1 MSKFKKEVKD
11 KKKRRFSFKIFIAFI
26 AFEVV
31 FTAIT
36 GPLYLYYGPFVN
48 VKKGFVGAAMTSY
61 KSQFLAKWFLSQS
74 EIDKILAE
82 NNNIEEGNT
91 DASDKE
97 ISIPKSHDDTIERF
111 DIESDKFKGY
121 LLVVKDPTR
130 VHVGYTSKLGKEGQT
145 VSQIAKDNN
154 AVAAINA
161 GGFTDKSANS
171 TWAGNGGQVLGLIM
185 TGGKVISYDSDE
197 NSKTDM
203 IALTK
208 EGRLLVGKYSLKEL
222 NNLGAQEAVT
232 FGPALVINGKGT
244 IKSGDGGWGIA
255 PRTVI
260 GQRSDASIMLLVI
273 DGRQVFKSVGATLKE
288 AQDVMIKYGAVNA
301 ANLDG
306 GKSTTMYYEG
316 DVINTPSDSLGERS
330 IPTAFIVK

>member
-1 MSKFKKEVKD
+1 
-11 KKKRRFSFKIFIAFI
+11 
-26 AFEVV
+26 
-31 FTAIT
+31 
-36 GPLYLYYGPFVN
+36 
-48 VKKGFVGAAMTSY
+48 MTSY

-130 VHVGYTSKLGKEGQT
+130 VKVGYTSKLGKEGQT

-154 AVAAINA
+154 AIAAINA

-171 TWAGNGGQVLGLIM
+171 TWAGNGGQVIGLIM

-203 IALTK
+203 IAINK

-222 NNLGAQEAVT
+222 TNLGAQEAVT

-260 GQRSDASIMLLVI
+260 GQRNDGSIMFLVI

>member
-1 MSKFKKEVKD
+1 MSENKKEVKG

-26 AFEVV
+26 VFEVV

-36 GPLYLYYGPFVN
+36 GPFFLYYGPFKN

-130 VHVGYTSKLGKEGQT
+130 VHVGYTSKLGVEGQT

-154 AVAAINA
+154 AIAAINA

-171 TWAGNGGQVLGLIM
+171 TWAGNGGQVIGLIM
-185 TGGKVISYDSDE
+185 SEGKVISYDADE

-203 IALTK
+203 IAINK

-222 NNLGAQEAVT
+222 TNLGAQEAVT

-260 GQRSDASIMLLVI
+260 GQKNDGSIMLLVI